1 MVEESQITVQA
12 CLKDERLMAF
22 VTALLSRGLL
32 QEGED
37 GRFKTTDEGRRY
49 VEGFREL
56 SGDLDELASIEDSSS
71 QVRPKILRRYK

>member
-1 MVEESQITVQA
+1 MVEESRIEVEA
-12 CLKDERLMAF
+12 CLRDGKLMAF
-22 VTALLSRGLL
+22 VTALVSRGLL

-37 GRFKTTDEGRRY
+37 GRFRTTDEGRRY

-71 QVRPKILRRYK
+71 LTRPKILRRYR